1 MRFSPAVWDWL
12 DLLVAFNKAID
23 AKPHSSVYMMH
34 KYFARRPWNV
44 FTELI
49 SHYSSPGE
57 IVLDPFCGGGVT
69 VFESLKLKRKAIGVD
84 INPLATYVTEMQ
96 SRSLDPQLF
105 REALSNIYRRLGR
118 DIESLYS
125 TKCVRCGVKAV
136 ADWIEWDERSKRM
149 IRIKYDCPECKS
161 SQEKPPAQED
171 VRLAERI
178 ERNFTRSIGQRNLWF
193 PKTRIPPGD
202 KTNSLL
208 SQNIN
213 YFFELFTKRN
223 LLALAMLRKEIEG
236 LKNGEAR
243 DFLEFAFSGS
253 LKWASRHSHL
263 RGQIVEGWAMHAYW
277 IYPKSLEINVWNTFK
292 RRAAAIVRGKSF
304 SNQHIRNFCKFT
316 DDFTDLAGDKATCLV
331 LNRSSER
338 LPFPDNSVDVVL
350 TDPPYG
356 GNVNYAELADYWF
369 IWRSRGRTIEKE
381 DEVIINKTQRKTL
394 NDYERMLHSV
404 FRECCRVLKPG
415 RCLVSTFNSRDLRVV
430 ASFVTAVSKAGF
442 TLHPDG
448 LLYQKPIRAYTTTF
462 HAMQIGAFVGDFIFT
477 FVKEEALKSDSMK
490 PAVELAEFKRDM
502 AALVANAVQGGIAE
516 PQVRELA
523 YKKLIP
529 FLGTHART
537 DLASCAEA
545 VDFFEAK
552 IKEQDLYFRD
562 LRKRA
567 TETRRRRYA
576 GTK

>member
-1 MRFSPAVWDWL
+1 
-12 DLLVAFNKAID
+12 LLVAFNKAID

-161 SQEKPPAQED
+161 SQEKLPAEED
-171 VRLAERI
+171 VRLADRI
-178 ERNFTRSIGQRNLWF
+178 ERNFTQSIGQRNLWF

>member
-1 MRFSPAVWDWL
+1 M
-12 DLLVAFNKAID
+12 LVAFNKAID

-161 SQEKPPAQED
+161 SQEKLPAEED
-171 VRLAERI
+171 VRLADRI
-178 ERNFTRSIGQRNLWF
+178 ERNFTQSIGQRNLWF